1 QAVWQKLVLNL
12 CSVPMGVLTEA
23 GPNLLYNEP
32 ACAEAVRRI
41 AAETAAA
48 AAALGQPID
57 PDAEAHLASGRRL
70 NHLPS
75 MVQDLQR
82 GRPMEIAALF
92 DAPLELARLAGVAT
106 PTLDLLIALARLRA
120 KQAGLYA

>member
-1 QAVWQKLVLNL
+1 
-12 CSVPMGVLTEA
+12 MGVLAQA
-23 GPNLLYNEP
+23 GPNLIYNEP

-41 AAETAAA
+41 AAETAAT
-48 AAALGQPID
+48 AAALGQPIE
-57 PDAEAHLASGRRL
+57 PDIEADLLSGRRL

-75 MVQDLQR
+75 MVQDLKR

-106 PTLDLLIALARLRA
+106 PTLDLLVALARLRA
-120 KQAGLYA
+120 REANLYS